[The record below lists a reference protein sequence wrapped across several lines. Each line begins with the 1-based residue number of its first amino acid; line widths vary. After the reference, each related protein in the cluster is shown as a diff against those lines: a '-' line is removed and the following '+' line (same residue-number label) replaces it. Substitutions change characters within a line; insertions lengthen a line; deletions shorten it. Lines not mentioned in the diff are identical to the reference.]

1 MPFAVLAI
9 CLPLAAALPEQ
20 ARAEQ
25 LVPVL
30 TYHRF
35 DPDTAKASTIVTTP
49 VFEAQMSWLVAHHIR
64 VVPLHDVV
72 AAERGAAPPV
82 EGPAVAITADDGFR
96 TVYTQMFPIIRSEHI
111 PVTLFLNPAMISG
124 GGAYLTWAMIE
135 EMRASG
141 LIDIEAHT
149 QTHPNFNTERARLGP
164 EAYRDFITS
173 QIAGSRQALQARLGV
188 SSDYL
193 AWPYG
198 IHDAQLEQVAA
209 QAGFSAAFALG
220 SRAAAPGEDAFAI
233 PRYQVYNGDVGARFA
248 AVAEG
253 HPRGVSSKAGA
264 LHTVSSGDAA
274 SVPIASSTARSAGQ
288 SP

>member
-1 MPFAVLAI
+1 
-9 CLPLAAALPEQ
+9 
-20 ARAEQ
+20 
-25 LVPVL
+25 VPIPIL

-49 VFEAQMSWLVAHHIR
+49 VFAEQMAWLAEHHYR
-64 VVPLHDVV
+64 VVKLADVV
-72 AAERGAAPPV
+72 AAEAGQGPRI

>member
-96 TVYTQMFPIIRSEHI
+96 TVYTQMFPIIRRYQMPI
-111 PVTLFLNPAMISG
+111 TLFLNPPMISG
-124 GGAYLTWAMIE
+124 GSAYLTWAMID
-135 EMRASG
+135 EMRGSG
-141 LIDIEAHT
+141 LVDVQAHT

-164 EAYRDFITS
+164 DPYKAFIAE
-173 QIAGSRQALQARLGV
+173 QIDGSRRALQARGLAA
-188 SSDYL
+188 DLL

-198 IHDAQLEQVAA
+198 IHDAQLEAVAE
-209 QAGFSAAFALG
+209 QAGFAAAFALG
-220 SRAAAPGEDAFAI
+220 SRAAASGVEPGADLFAI
-233 PRYQVYNGDVGARFA
+233 PRYQVYNSDVGARFA
-248 AVAEG
+248 AVVEG
-253 HPRGVSSKAGA
+253 HPRGRGL
-264 LHTVSSGDAA
+264 LHAA
-274 SVPIASSTARSAGQ
+274 SSSPMPASTDRNAGQ